1 MRRSIIPT
9 FFAFA
14 LTIAPSLAHASK
26 PKADKSK
33 PEGGSSAGSSSTV
46 PPLSGVSCTAWVPN
60 QVGFTYL
67 GCLGSFEA
75 SGLTLNANENTS
87 WIEQLLETST
97 DWRTAPAAAPT
108 GAYGEFTYLGKTNVI
123 GENVTGSIDPTWDVS
138 GLFVLGLKGANGA
151 SFYLFETQ
159 ANVSTID
166 FNMAGVPKPNGQGGP
181 GLSHYAIWQGKRPT
195 QVPEPASLALT
206 AAGVAC
212 FSVAA
217 RRRKA

>member
-1 MRRSIIPT
+1 MHRFAARAVLFALLTLSPSV
-9 FFAFA
+9 AFA
-14 LTIAPSLAHASK
+14 G
-26 PKADKSK
+26 PKKDKDK
-33 PEGGSSAGSSSTV
+33 NDPPTGGGTLSAV
-46 PPLSGVSCTAWVPN
+46 PPLSSVSCTAWTPN

-67 GCLGSFEA
+67 GCLGGFEA

-97 DWRTAPAAAPT
+97 DWRSAPAAAPT
-108 GAYGEFTYLGKTNVI
+108 GPYGDFRYLGKTDVS

-138 GLFVLGLKGANGA
+138 GLFVLGIKGANGA

-181 GLSHYAIWQGKRPT
+181 GLSHYAIWQGRSAV
-195 QVPEPASLALT
+195 VPEPASLGLL
-206 AAGVAC
+206 AAGLAGRGFV
-212 FSVAA
+212 V
-217 RRRKA
+217 RRRKT

>member
-1 MRRSIIPT
+1 MLRSAVAALSLMLVLAPSV
-9 FFAFA
+9 AFA
-14 LTIAPSLAHASK
+14 SPKKDKDPKGPS
-26 PKADKSK
+26 D
-33 PEGGSSAGSSSTV
+33 GGSTNSAI

-60 QVGFTYL
+60 QLGFTYL
-67 GCLGSFEA
+67 GCLGGFEA

-97 DWRTAPAAAPT
+97 DWRTASNATPT
-108 GAYGEFTYLGKTNVI
+108 GPYGDFHYLGKTDVS
-123 GENVTGSIDPTWDVS
+123 GDKVTGSIDPTWDVS

-181 GLSHYAIWQGKRPT
+181 GLSHYAIWQGRT
-195 QVPEPASLALT
+195 AVVPEPASLGLLAVGL
-206 AAGVAC
+206 AGLGV
-212 FSVAA
+212 VA
-217 RRRKA
+217 RRRKD